1 MIGDGG
7 RRKAARGKEKRERA
21 GAERWGR
28 SGRGTGAKTRKRRA
42 TSYWTRPACARFRR
56 ISRLPHQGGRGNG
69 YASAFTAEP
78 FGAAGLSDSS
88 TAWLNSATM
97 WSSGF
102 FVSNVTTIIA
112 MADAATP
119 GTIS

>member
-1 MIGDGG
+1 MGTIRAGDGG
-7 RRKAARGKEKRERA
+7 EDAKKAGHVLLDAARLRAVPSNFPPTPSGWARERLRLGLYG
-21 GAERWGR
+21 GA
-28 SGRGTGAKTRKRRA
+28 
-42 TSYWTRPACARFRR
+42 
-56 ISRLPHQGGRGNG
+56 
-69 YASAFTAEP
+69 